1 MGSITGAVPLIE
13 KQRAHHGFVDAV
25 HPPVVALKI
34 NHARRY
40 VRDGETAA
48 SVFPKQTR
56 VVTTTTINDTTLSY
70 LRWDDEFEILR
81 DFQPDYHVPVDYPTY
96 RSTDDEH
103 LQTYVRKMAEG
114 LLELADRLDSHRD
127 DFRTGPPE
135 LLPLAR
141 KYLPDESVPNP
152 IDVGDGL
159 GLTQYAF
166 YASQY
171 FTSPETSIVDLVE
184 DLEQA
189 AEVIPDDASLFVLGS
204 LTPYHLDR
212 FPEAVT
218 AVSGLNAWRKRV
230 TPRDSTPAE
239 IRDSYHA
246 LASDVNAELEATVA
260 TSYHPDA
267 PREMREGSPVQ
278 SEVASLDQ
286 FTASP
291 E

>member
-13 KQRAHHGFVDAV
+13 KQRAHHAFVDAV

-48 SVFPKQTR
+48 SVFPEQTK

-70 LRWDDEFEILR
+70 LRWEDEFEILGE
-81 DFQPDYHVPVDYPTY
+81 FQPDYHVPVDYPTY
-96 RSTDDEH
+96 RSTDDEN

-114 LLELADRLDSHRD
+114 LVELSDRLDSHRD
-127 DFRTGPPE
+127 DFQDGPPE

-152 IDVGDGL
+152 IDVGARL

-171 FTSPETSIVDLVE
+171 FTSPETSVVDLVD

-189 AEVIPDDASLFVLGS
+189 AATIPEDASLFVLGS
-204 LTPYHLDR
+204 LSPFHLHR

-230 TPRDSTPAE
+230 TPRDSSPAE
-239 IRDSYHA
+239 IRDSYHD
-246 LASDVNAELEATVA
+246 LASEVNAELGATVA
-260 TSYHPDA
+260 TSYHLDA
-267 PREMREGSPVQ
+267 PSEMTESAPLQPER
-278 SEVASLDQ
+278 ASLDQ